1 MDRGTSDRLK
11 PRRGWPEV
19 ILVLSLAA
27 ALSAHSPATALTPR
41 PDVILITI
49 DTLRPDHLQCYGDT
63 RIETPNVDAL
73 ARISARFTEAFTAV
87 PVTLPS
93 HTALLTGSYPMS
105 NGVHD
110 FSNNKLSPDAMPL
123 TRVLRDNGYQTAA
136 FVSAPVL
143 DSRFGLDLGFDT
155 YYDHFNFSPLDER
168 ALDSTK
174 RPADQTVDLALN
186 WLHDHAGPGAEGSR
200 KPFFLWTHFY
210 DPHDP
215 YTPPQP
221 YATRYHG
228 RPYDGEIVFADAQLG
243 RLVDALKASGAWEHS
258 IIVLAGDHGE
268 GLGEH
273 GERTHGFFIY
283 NSTLHVPLL
292 IHIPGAVPRVVSAGV
307 SLVDVMPTV
316 LQALKIPNPP
326 GVQGRS
332 LLSLALG
339 ETTESHSVLY
349 AESFL
354 PLLHFGWSPLRSLQ
368 TRSLKYIEAPR
379 PELYETQTDPKELQ
393 NVYPTRQA
401 LGREL
406 HTELYDDLRRLT
418 PANANHAAAPELT
431 DPALLDRLRSLGYV
445 AVSPGTFAEQGGKA
459 LADPK
464 DRINVYELVARATE
478 DGQHGRFRESLD
490 ALQQAAKTEPNLL
503 AIQYL
508 EGLDYFRMKDYAQA
522 AAKFQAAVREEP
534 KYALATYY
542 LGLSQAE
549 AGDWDA
555 AIASFERAL
564 QLDATNFEAAYNLGA
579 AYMKK
584 GRVDDAARA
593 FERAIQIKPDFARAY
608 EALGEVDLYENR
620 AQDAASAL
628 QRAVELQPGFAKAH
642 YNLGRAFEALGRTA
656 DAQRE
661 FEAAKQH

>member
-1 MDRGTSDRLK
+1 MSLRASPIWKSL
-11 PRRGWPEV
+11 V
-19 ILVLSLAA
+19 IFLILASASLTQTGRTLAA
-27 ALSAHSPATALTPR
+27 PPPSK

-49 DTLRPDHLQCYGDT
+49 DTLRPDHLRCYGDSQ
-63 RIETPNVDAL
+63 IETPNIDAL

-110 FSNNKLSPDAMPL
+110 FSNNKLAAGAMPL
-123 TRVLRDNGYQTAA
+123 ARVLRDNGYQTAA

-168 ALDSTK
+168 SLDSAK
-174 RPADQTVDLALN
+174 RPADQTVDLVLS
-186 WLHDHAGPGAEGSR
+186 WLRDHAGKTSDASP

-215 YTPPQP
+215 YTPPEA
-221 YATRYHG
+221 YATRYHA
-228 RPYDGEIVFADAQLG
+228 RPYDGEIAFADAQLG
-243 RLVDALKASGAWEHS
+243 RLVEGLKASGAWERS
-258 IIVLAGDHGE
+258 IIVLVGDHGE

-292 IHIPGAVPRVVSAGV
+292 IHIPGASPRVVSAGV

-326 GVQGRS
+326 SVQGRS

-339 ETTESHSVLY
+339 ETTASASILY

-368 TRSLKYIEAPR
+368 TRGAKYIEAPR
-379 PELYETQTDPKELQ
+379 PELYETQTDPKELK
-393 NVYPTRQA
+393 NLYPARQA

-406 HTELYDDLRRLT
+406 HAELDDDLRRLT
-418 PANANHAAAPELT
+418 PGNADRSAHQEPT

-445 AVSPGTFAEQGGKA
+445 AISSGSFVEQNGKA

-464 DRINVYELVARATE
+464 DRIVTYELIAEATV
-478 DGQHGRFRESLD
+478 DGQHGRYQQSLD
-490 ALQQAAKTEPNLL
+490 ELHKAEKPEPNLL
-503 AIQYL
+503 AIEYL

-522 AAKFQAAVREEP
+522 AVKFQAAIQTEP

-542 LGLSQAE
+542 LGLAQAE
-549 AGDWDA
+549 AGDFDA

-564 QLDATNFEAAYNLGA
+564 QLDATNFDAAYNLGA

-584 GRVDDAARA
+584 SRVEDAAGA
-593 FERAIQIKPDFARAY
+593 FERAVQIKPDFARAY
-608 EALGEVDLYENR
+608 EALGEIDLYENR
-620 AQDAASAL
+620 AQDAASVL
-628 QRAVELQPGFAKAH
+628 EKAVELQPGFAKAH
-642 YNLGRAFEALGRTA
+642 YNLGRAFQALGRNA

-661 FEAAKQH
+661 FDAAKSQR

>member
-1 MDRGTSDRLK
+1 M
-11 PRRGWPEV
+11 
-19 ILVLSLAA
+19 LVLSFAA
-27 ALSAHSPATALTPR
+27 ALSAQSPGTARIPR

-63 RIETPNVDAL
+63 QIETPNVDAL

-93 HTALLTGSYPMS
+93 HTALMTGSYPMS

-110 FSNNKLSPDAMPL
+110 FSNNKLSPDATPL
-123 TRVLRDNGYQTAA
+123 ARVLHDNGYQTAA

-174 RPADQTVDLALN
+174 RPADQTVDLVLN
-186 WLHDHAGPGAEGSR
+186 WLHNHAGPGGDGSR

-215 YTPPQP
+215 YMPPEP
-221 YATRYHG
+221 YATRYRG
-228 RPYDGEIVFADAQLG
+228 RPYDGEIAFADAQLG
-243 RLVDALKASGAWEHS
+243 RLLEGLKASGAWEHS
-258 IIVLAGDHGE
+258 VVVLAGDHGE

-283 NSTLHVPLL
+283 KSTLHVPLL
-292 IHIPGAVPRVVSAGV
+292 IHIPGAAPRVVSAGV

-316 LQALKIPNPP
+316 LQTLKISNPP
-326 GVQGRS
+326 SVQGRS

-339 ETTESHSVLY
+339 ETTESTSVLY

-354 PLLHFGWSPLRSLQ
+354 PLLHFGWSPLRGLE
-368 TRSLKYIEAPR
+368 TRGVKYIEAPR
-379 PELYETQTDPKELQ
+379 PELYETHIDPNELK

-418 PANANHAAAPELT
+418 PVNANRAVAPELT

-445 AVSPGTFAEQGGKA
+445 AVSSGTFAEQSGKA

-464 DRINVYELVARATE
+464 DRITVYELVARATE
-478 DGQHGRFRESLD
+478 DGQHGRFQASLD
-490 ALQQAAKTEPNLL
+490 ALQEAAKTEPTLL

-522 AAKFQAAVREEP
+522 AAKFQAAVRQEP

-564 QLDATNFEAAYNLGA
+564 ELDATNFEAAYNLGA

-584 GRVDDAARA
+584 SRADEAARA
-593 FERAIQIKPDFARAY
+593 FERAVQIKPDFARAY
-608 EALGEVDLYENR
+608 EALGEVYLYGNR
-620 AQDAASAL
+620 AQDAAAAL
-628 QRAVELQPGFAKAH
+628 QRAVDLQPGFAKAH

-661 FEAAKQH
+661 FEAAKQR